1 MNANDIREEYAA
13 AQCNTRHSQRD
24 VVRVLFLQSQT
35 YFGSDSMIHS
45 LIMSNLNRDH
55 AAVYAACNRG
65 SGRAPSASLK
75 ALERLENLHLRPT
88 YFGPTL
94 NGVPKVEVA
103 RMAITGGPLLS
114 VELCRLAR
122 YIKHN
127 QIDIIHGTEKPR
139 DAFYGVLLAKVTGAK
154 SVIHLHV
161 KCEDWI
167 SPLVRWAMGQAD
179 AIIGVSRFV
188 ADSAIAYGYHADR
201 TYAVLNSIDAS
212 QWDPQIDGSAVR
224 REFNIAPDMA
234 VLSIISR
241 LFHWKGHT
249 ELLKAL
255 ALVKERTPRFRLLLV
270 GEDDPRAT
278 PGRGSYTSELKALA
292 QELGLTDHVVFTGF
306 RKDVKELLAASDV
319 YAMPSFEEPC
329 AVAFLEAMAMAKPIV
344 ALESGGTSQLVD
356 QGKAGFLARPGD
368 ISALADYLALLIEQ
382 PALRQSMGIYARER
396 VKQYFTPQRLANDVE
411 QVYRSILADK

>member
-1 MNANDIREEYAA
+1 MTTNDMQVEYAA
-13 AQCNTRHSQRD
+13 VRSSTRQRQQD
-24 VVRVLFLQSQT
+24 LVRVLFLQSQT

-45 LIMSNLNRDH
+45 LIMNNLNRDRV
-55 AAVYAACNRG
+55 AVYTACNRG
-65 SGRAPSASLK
+65 SSQAPSASLQ
-75 ALERLENLHLRPT
+75 ALEQLENLHLRPT

-94 NGVPKVEVA
+94 NGIPKVDVA

-114 VELCRLAR
+114 MELWRLVQ

-127 QIDIIHGTEKPR
+127 KIDIIHGTEKPR
-139 DAFYGVLLAKVTGAK
+139 DAFYGVLLAKATGAK

-167 SPLVRWAMGQAD
+167 SPLVQWAMGQAD
-179 AIIGVSRFV
+179 AVIGVSRFV

-201 TYAVLNSIDAS
+201 TYAVLNSIEAS
-212 QWDPQIDGSAVR
+212 QWDPQIDGTAVR
-224 REFNIAPDMA
+224 REFNIPPDMA

-255 ALVKERTPRFRLLLV
+255 ALVKERTPQFRLLLV

-278 PGRGSYTSELKALA
+278 PGRGSYTAELKALA
-292 QELGLTDHVVFTGF
+292 HELGLTDHIVFTGF
-306 RKDVKELLAASDV
+306 RKDVKQLLAASDI

-329 AVAFLEAMAMAKPIV
+329 AVAFLEAMAMSKPIV
-344 ALESGGTSQLVD
+344 ALDSGGTPQLVD
-356 QGKAGFLARPGD
+356 QGKAGFLAQPGD
-368 ISALADYLALLIEQ
+368 ISALADYLASLIEQ
-382 PALRQSMGIYARER
+382 PALRQSMGEYARER
-396 VKQYFTPQRLANDVE
+396 VTQYFTPQRLANDVE
-411 QVYRSILADK
+411 QVYRSVLSRK